1 MAEIAREGP
10 ECVAELRPLW
20 LAVRD
25 HHHEVAPHFGE
36 VWDEEE
42 SWRLRR
48 AHHEAVLNQPGAFLL
63 VAREAGRAVG
73 YALVTLRGP
82 SPTWREPP
90 HHGELEV
97 LSVLASHR
105 GQGLGRALVERC
117 YDELAAEGVD
127 TMTLRVVA
135 DNASA
140 RAFYEALGFTPWVV
154 ELRGTRRRPPGSP
167 GAPAG

>member
-1 MAEIAREGP
+1 MAEIAREGT
-10 ECVAELRPLW
+10 ECVPELRPLW

-25 HHHEVAPHFGE
+25 HHREVAPHFGE
-36 VWDEEE
+36 VWGEQE

-48 AHHEAVLNQPGAFLL
+48 AHHEAVLAQPGAFVL
-63 VAREAGRAVG
+63 VARDAGRAVG

-82 SPTWREPP
+82 SPTWREPA

-105 GQGLGRALVERC
+105 GRGLGRALVEGC
-117 YDELAAEGVD
+117 YDELAAEGVV

-135 DNASA
+135 ENAPA